1 MIITWVLAGLG
12 VVEQARLGRN
22 SSLDSWED
30 AEGGVELGVGAEAGV
45 GVEGAADF
53 YLLASFFRTASLV
66 LWSAVDE
73 TVFLQWFFRKSR
85 SSLVMRLED
94 LRCSKAMSKRPSME
108 EVKRANFFLKESL
121 CLFVTG
127 VLMRAL

>member
-1 MIITWVLAGLG
+1 MVPAGLG

-22 SSLDSWED
+22 SSLDLWED
-30 AEGGVELGVGAEAGV
+30 AEGGVEVGVGVEAGVGV

-53 YLLASFFRTASLV
+53 SLLASFFRTASLV

-85 SSLVMRLED
+85 SSLVMRLYTCQARGHGFNS
-94 LRCSKAMSKRPSME
+94 RCFPQI
-108 EVKRANFFLKESL
+108 
-121 CLFVTG
+121 
-127 VLMRAL
+127 

>member
-1 MIITWVLAGLG
+1 M
-12 VVEQARLGRN
+12 VEQARLGRN

-30 AEGGVELGVGAEAGV
+30 AEGGVEVGVGVWAGV

-53 YLLASFFRTASLV
+53 SLLASFFRTASFV
-66 LWSAVDE
+66 LWSVGDE
-73 TVFLQWFFRKSR
+73 
-85 SSLVMRLED
+85 VML
-94 LRCSKAMSKRPSME
+94 KRPSRE

-121 CLFVTG
+121 CFLVTV

>member
-1 MIITWVLAGLG
+1 M
-12 VVEQARLGRN
+12 VEHARLGRN

-45 GVEGAADF
+45 GGEGAADF
-53 YLLASFFRTASLV
+53 SLLASFFRTASLV

-94 LRCSKAMSKRPSME
+94 LRCSKAMEGSDLSQDLRDVLQDVS
-108 EVKRANFFLKESL
+108 VWTGCL
-121 CLFVTG
+121 CRDKGHFWELETMFKH
-127 VLMRAL
+127 RNP